1 MSGCVLGSLRR
12 TSTAPG
18 AHVDPDELSLW
29 LAYRS
34 TPTSEIR
41 EQLILR
47 YAPLVKYVAGRMAV
61 GMPSNVE
68 RGDLTSYGMFGLLD
82 AIEKFNVDTGFKFE
96 TYAVR
101 RVRGAIVDEL
111 RSMDWV
117 PRSVRRKARDI
128 ERAITKLQT
137 LLNRAPS
144 DEELALELEMSDE
157 QLADALTQIS
167 MTSVAALD
175 SALGSSDGGTLT
187 VVDTVVDHDAVTPDE
202 ALDRSV
208 LRELLRDAVDRLT
221 EREQQ
226 VVALYYFEGMTLA
239 QVGEV
244 LGVTESRVCQIHS
257 KAILSMRTKL
267 ERDTAG

>member
-1 MSGCVLGSLRR
+1 M
-12 TSTAPG
+12 
-18 AHVDPDELSLW
+18 DPEELSLW
-29 LAYRS
+29 LAYRDA
-34 TPTSEIR
+34 PTSYIR

-61 GMPSNVE
+61 GMPSNVD

-82 AIEKFNVDTGFKFE
+82 AIEKFDVSTGYKFE

-137 LLNRAPS
+137 SLHRAPT
-144 DEELALELEMSDE
+144 DEELAIELGYSDE
-157 QLADALTQIS
+157 QLADALSQVS

-175 SALGSSDGGTLT
+175 GALRSSDGDSLT
-187 VVDTVVDHDAVTPDE
+187 MVDTVVDHDAMTPDE
-202 ALDRSV
+202 MLDRRV

-221 EREQQ
+221 EREQT
-226 VVALYYFEGMTLA
+226 VLALYYGEGMTLA

-244 LGVTESRVCQIHS
+244 IGVTESRVCQIHS
-257 KAILSMRTKL
+257 KAILAMRSKL

>member
-1 MSGCVLGSLRR
+1 MDPEELR
-12 TSTAPG
+12 
-18 AHVDPDELSLW
+18 LW
-29 LAYRS
+29 RDYRS
-34 TPTSEIR
+34 APTAAIR

-61 GMPSNVE
+61 GMPSSVD

-82 AIEKFNVDTGFKFE
+82 AIEKFDVETGYKFQ

-128 ERAITKLQT
+128 ERAIAKLQAEM
-137 LLNRAPS
+137 NRAPS
-144 DEELALELEMSDE
+144 DEELALELGISDE
-157 QLADALTQIS
+157 QLADNLTQVS

-175 SALGSSDGGTLT
+175 GALGSSDGDSLKM
-187 VVDTVVDHDAVTPDE
+187 VDTVVDHDAMTPDE
-202 ALDRSV
+202 MLDRRV

-221 EREQQ
+221 EREQT
-226 VVALYYFEGMTLA
+226 VLALYYGEGMTLA

-257 KAILSMRTKL
+257 KAILSMRSKL